1 MVSRWIRSGPR
12 GRNWFD
18 RSSRGKWEIWGD
30 HRGVRHHRDHLR
42 GPCWFGPG
50 YHRCCGGQ
58 YFQAECGD
66 KTEEAKISNKFH
78 LTQVWT
84 TLCCCCT
91 INFYAFIV
99 QHLCILLWTH
109 TVHLGGSLTSAKTFA
124 LLRRREHTGGADLGS
139 GQSALPCFA
148 CKACF
153 QTGAFVV
160 LQLTLQRVVIC
171 QSLLFLPI
179 NRLPAS
185 QKCSKWIARFPIIL

>member
-99 QHLCILLWTH
+99 QHLCILLWTQE
-109 TVHLGGSLTSAKTFA
+109 VSRQRKHLHCWGEGNTLVVQIWDLVSL
-124 LLRRREHTGGADLGS
+124 HYH
-139 GQSALPCFA
+139 
-148 CKACF
+148 
-153 QTGAFVV
+153 V
-160 LQLTLQRVVIC
+160 
-171 QSLLFLPI
+171 
-179 NRLPAS
+179 LPARHVFRLAPLSCNWLYNASLFANPCYFS
-185 QKCSKWIARFPIIL
+185 QSTACLLVKSV

>member
-1 MVSRWIRSGPR
+1 MVSRWIRSGPQ

-30 HRGVRHHRDHLR
+30 HRGVRHHCDHLR
-42 GPCWFGPG
+42 GPCRCGSG

-91 INFYAFIV
+91 INVYAFIV

-124 LLRRREHTGGADLGS
+124 LLRRRHTLVVQIWDL
-139 GQSALPCFA
+139 A
-148 CKACF
+148 
-153 QTGAFVV
+153 
-160 LQLTLQRVVIC
+160 
-171 QSLLFLPI
+171 SLHYHV
-179 NRLPAS
+179 LPARHLFRLAPSSSCNWLYNASLFANPCYFS
-185 QKCSKWIARFPIIL
+185 QSTSCLLVKSV

>member
-30 HRGVRHHRDHLR
+30 QRGVRHHCDHLR
-42 GPCWFGPG
+42 GPCRCGSG

-99 QHLCILLWTH
+99 QHLCILLWTQE
-109 TVHLGGSLTSAKTFA
+109 VSRQRKHLHCWGEGTHWWCRFGIWPVCITMFCLQGMF
-124 LLRRREHTGGADLGS
+124 LDWRLRRLAIDFTTR
-139 GQSALPCFA
+139 
-148 CKACF
+148 
-153 QTGAFVV
+153 
-160 LQLTLQRVVIC
+160 RY
-171 QSLLFLPI
+171 LPI
-179 NRLPAS
+179 PVISPNQPPA
-185 QKCSKWIARFPIIL
+185 C